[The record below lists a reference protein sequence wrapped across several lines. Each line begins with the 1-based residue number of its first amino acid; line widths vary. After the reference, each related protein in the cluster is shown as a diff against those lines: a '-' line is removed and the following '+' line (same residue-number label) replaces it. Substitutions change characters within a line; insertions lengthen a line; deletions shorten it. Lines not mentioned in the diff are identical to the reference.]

1 MAGELGAEQ
10 CISRDCDESG
20 RGRNKLDLG
29 AVGSSETA
37 AAAEAAAAASW
48 PAALLPPL
56 FPRNVSQEGRPFLAS
71 LLARRF
77 RSCGSHRLVRVRARV
92 RVRVRVRVGLG

>member
-1 MAGELGAEQ
+1 M
-10 CISRDCDESG
+10 
-20 RGRNKLDLG
+20 G

-37 AAAEAAAAASW
+37 AVAVASW
-48 PAALLPPL
+48 LAALFPPL

-77 RSCGSHRLVRVRARV
+77 RSCGSHRLVRVR
-92 RVRVRVRVGLG
+92 VRVRVGVRIRVRLKVEW